1 MIDNTTYTGFLRVKE
16 NVAYVETAI
25 GEKIFENEKI
35 WDGYIKHWENT
46 SVNARRLIQL
56 DYEDGKP
63 IIIMWPNEPI
73 SKEPFVHIYYNERL
87 VKYFDSTMGH
97 LAININ
103 GKIFNFAK
111 KINEN
116 EVITKEEYFY
126 RPALG
131 EFAPSPNTGKQEIL
145 ISGKSYFDKFGRN
158 FMRGIHVIHIEGIK
172 TDKLYKILKEELDII
187 HNTPPKPDDLENYP
201 DFHAIK
207 RSCTSIVRDGLRKY
221 GFIKVK
227 GVLPRDFFVNAAYI
241 LKKEKILKVKIYKMP
256 QLIVPECPPS
266 KTTLLFNIKNWFRV
280 KTLKY
285 EN

>member
-1 MIDNTTYTGFLRVKE
+1 MIDNPTYTGTLRVKG
-16 NVAYVETAI
+16 NTAYVETMD
-25 GEKIFENEKI
+25 GGKIFKDEKI
-35 WDGYIKHWENT
+35 WDGYIKHWKNIV
-46 SVNARRLIQL
+46 VNARRLTQL
-56 DYEDGKP
+56 DYKYGNP
-63 IIIMWPNEPI
+63 IIIMWPNEPAP
-73 SKEPFVHIYYNERL
+73 KTPFVHIYYNERL

-97 LAININ
+97 LAINVN
-103 GKIFNFAK
+103 GNIFNFAK

-116 EVITKEEYFY
+116 EILTKEEYFY

-131 EFAPSPNTGKQEIL
+131 EFAPSPNTGKQEIAVN
-145 ISGKSYFDKFGRN
+145 GKSYFDKFGRN

-172 TDKLYKILKEELDII
+172 TTTLYNIFKKELEII
-187 HNTPPKPDDLENYP
+187 HNTPPKLDDPENYP

-221 GFIKVK
+221 GFKKIK
-227 GVLPRDFFVNAAYI
+227 GVVPRDFFVNAAYNF
-241 LKKEKILKVKIYKMP
+241 KKDKNLKVKIYKMP

-266 KTTLLFNIKNWFRV
+266 KVTLLFNIKNWFRV

>member
-1 MIDNTTYTGFLRVKE
+1 MIDHTTYTGFLRVKE
-16 NVAYVETAI
+16 NIAYVEI
-25 GEKIFENEKI
+25 PNGEKIFENEKI
-35 WDGYIKHWENT
+35 WDGYIKYWKNI

-63 IIIMWPNEPI
+63 IIIMWPDEPTP
-73 SKEPFVHIYYNERL
+73 KTPFVHIYYNERL

-103 GKIFNFAK
+103 GEIFNFAK

-131 EFAPSPNTGKQEIL
+131 EFAPSPNTGKQEI
-145 ISGKSYFDKFGRN
+145 SVTGKSYFDKFGRN
-158 FMRGIHVIHIEGIK
+158 FMRGIHVIHIDGIE
-172 TDKLYKILKEELDII
+172 TDKLYKILKDELNLI

-207 RSCTSIVRDGLRKY
+207 RSCTSIVRDGLRKC
-221 GFIKVK
+221 GFKKVK
-227 GVLPRDFFVNAAYI
+227 GVLPRDFFVNAAYN
-241 LKKEKILKVKIYKMP
+241 LKKEKNLKVKIYKMP
-256 QLIVPECPPS
+256 QLIVRECPPS
-266 KTTLLFNIKNWFRV
+266 KATFLFNIKNWFRV
-280 KTLKY
+280 QTLKY
-285 EN
+285 ES

>member
-1 MIDNTTYTGFLRVKE
+1 MIDNTIYVGILRVKGK
-16 NVAYVETAI
+16 AIYVETAN

-35 WDGYIKHWENT
+35 WDGYVKHWVNT
-46 SVNARRLIQL
+46 SVKARRLTQL
-56 DYEDGKP
+56 DYEDDKP
-63 IIIMWPNEPI
+63 IIIMWPDEPKPI
-73 SKEPFVHIYYNERL
+73 KPFVHIYYNERL

-97 LAININ
+97 LAINVN

-116 EVITKEEYFY
+116 EILTKEEYFY

-131 EFAPSPNTGKQEIL
+131 EFAPSPNTGKQEIPVN
-145 ISGKSYFDKFGRN
+145 GKSYFDKFGRN
-158 FMRGIHVIHIEGIK
+158 FMRGVHVIHIEGIE

-187 HNTPPKPDDLENYP
+187 HNTPPKLTDPENYP

-221 GFIKVK
+221 GFKKVK
-227 GVLPRDFFVNAAYI
+227 GVVPRDFFVNAAYT
-241 LKKEKILKVKIYKMP
+241 LKKEQTLKVKIYNKP

-266 KTTLLFNIKNWFRV
+266 KATFLFNIKNWFRV

-285 EN
+285 EK

>member
-1 MIDNTTYTGFLRVKE
+1 LIDDTTYTGFLRVKE

-241 LKKEKILKVKIYKMP
+241 LKKEKNLKVKIYKMP

-266 KTTLLFNIKNWFRV
+266 KTTLLFNIINWFRV

>member
-1 MIDNTTYTGFLRVKE
+1 MIDNTIYTGILRIKDKTTF
-16 NVAYVETAI
+16 VELAS
-25 GEKIFENEKI
+25 GKKIFEDEKI
-35 WDGYIKHWENT
+35 WDGYIEHWKNT
-46 SVNARRLIQL
+46 SVSARRLTQL

-63 IIIMWPNEPI
+63 IIIMWPDEPTP
-73 SKEPFVHIYYNERL
+73 KVPFVHIYYNERL

-131 EFAPSPNTGKQEIL
+131 EFAPSPNTGKQEI
-145 ISGKSYFDKFGRN
+145 SVNGKSYFDKFGRN
-158 FMRGIHVIHIEGIK
+158 FMRGIHVLHIEGID
-172 TDKLYKILKEELDII
+172 TDKLYNILKEELDII
-187 HNTPPKPDDLENYP
+187 HNTLPKPDKPEDYP
-201 DFHAIK
+201 DFHVIK
-207 RSCTSIVRDGLRKY
+207 RSCTSIVRDGLREY
-221 GFIKVK
+221 GFKKVK
-227 GVLPRDFFVNAAYI
+227 GVVPRDFFVNSAYN
-241 LKKEKILKVKIYKMP
+241 LKNEKNLKVNIYKMP

-266 KTTLLFNIKNWFRV
+266 KQTCLLNIKNWFRV

-285 EN
+285 ES

>member
-1 MIDNTTYTGFLRVKE
+1 MIDHSTYTGFLRVRG
-16 NVAYVETAI
+16 NTAYVETAN

-73 SKEPFVHIYYNERL
+73 PKESFVHIYYNERL

-187 HNTPPKPDDLENYP
+187 HNTPPKPDNLENYP

-241 LKKEKILKVKIYKMP
+241 LKKEKKLKVKIYKMP

-280 KTLKY
+280 KKLKY

>member
-1 MIDNTTYTGFLRVKE
+1 LIDDTTYTGFLRVKE

-63 IIIMWPNEPI
+63 IIIMWPNEPK

-241 LKKEKILKVKIYKMP
+241 LKKEKILKIKIYKMP

>member
-1 MIDNTTYTGFLRVKE
+1 MIDNKTYTGTLRVKGKTE
-16 NVAYVETAI
+16 FIETAS

-46 SVNARRLIQL
+46 GINARRLTQL

-63 IIIMWPNEPI
+63 IIIMWPDEPRSEI
-73 SKEPFVHIYYNERL
+73 PFVHIYYNERL

-131 EFAPSPNTGKQEIL
+131 EFAPSPNTGRQEI
-145 ISGKSYFDKFGRN
+145 SVNGKSYFDKFGRN
-158 FMRGIHVIHIEGIK
+158 FMRGIHVIHIEGIN
-172 TDKLYKILKEELDII
+172 TGKLYKILKEELDII
-187 HNTPPKPDDLENYP
+187 HNTPLKPSDPGNYP
-201 DFHAIK
+201 DFNAIK
-207 RSCTSIVRDGLRKY
+207 RSCTSIIRDGLREY
-221 GFIKVK
+221 GFKKVK
-227 GVLPRDFFVNAAYI
+227 GILPRDFFVNAAYN
-241 LKKEKILKVKIYKMP
+241 LKKVKDLKVKIYQMP

-266 KTTLLFNIKNWFRV
+266 KVTFLFNIINWFRV
-280 KTLKY
+280 NTLNY

>member
-1 MIDNTTYTGFLRVKE
+1 MIDHTTYTGFLRVKE
-16 NVAYVETAI
+16 NTAYVEI
-25 GEKIFENEKI
+25 PNGEKIFENEKI
-35 WDGYIKHWENT
+35 WDGYIKYWKNI

-63 IIIMWPNEPI
+63 IIIMWPDEPTP
-73 SKEPFVHIYYNERL
+73 KTPFVHIYYNERL

-131 EFAPSPNTGKQEIL
+131 EFAPSPNTGKQEI
-145 ISGKSYFDKFGRN
+145 SVNGKSYFDKFGRN
-158 FMRGIHVIHIEGIK
+158 FMRGIHVIHIEGIE
-172 TDKLYKILKEELDII
+172 TDKLYKILKKELDII
-187 HNTPPKPDDLENYP
+187 RNTPTKPNDPENYS

-221 GFIKVK
+221 GFKKVK
-227 GVLPRDFFVNAAYI
+227 GVIPRDFFVNVAYN
-241 LKKEKILKVKIYKMP
+241 LKKEKHLKVKIYKMP

-266 KTTLLFNIKNWFRV
+266 KATFLLNIKNWYRV
-280 KTLKY
+280 KTLNY
-285 EN
+285 ES

>member
-1 MIDNTTYTGFLRVKE
+1 
-16 NVAYVETAI
+16 
-25 GEKIFENEKI
+25 
-35 WDGYIKHWENT
+35 
-46 SVNARRLIQL
+46 
-56 DYEDGKP
+56 
-63 IIIMWPNEPI
+63 
-73 SKEPFVHIYYNERL
+73 
-87 VKYFDSTMGH
+87 
-97 LAININ
+97 
-103 GKIFNFAK
+103 
-111 KINEN
+111 
-116 EVITKEEYFY
+116 
-126 RPALG
+126 
-131 EFAPSPNTGKQEIL
+131 
-145 ISGKSYFDKFGRN
+145 
-158 FMRGIHVIHIEGIK
+158 MRGIHVIYIEGIK

-187 HNTPPKPDDLENYP
+187 HNTPPKPDNLENYP

-241 LKKEKILKVKIYKMP
+241 LKKEKKLKVKIYKMP